1 VRRRFQFKK
10 IAILAVLVAASV
22 VLMNVTG
29 KPQDGPS
36 FWGSLFQRM
45 ARPVSSVYSSVGG
58 WFQSLKTAFADK
70 EELIRKNRELETALG
85 ALKALESR
93 LQELQAENERLRDLL
108 DFQET
113 SPGKYLVTEVYGRD
127 PSKWFSSVSIAA
139 GSEQGVEPDAAVVC
153 QAGLVGRVLSVGK
166 DVSTV
171 LLLTDP
177 ESGVG
182 AVVQR
187 SRDLGVV
194 LGGGD
199 PRALTARFFS
209 KDADV
214 KVGDLIVTS
223 GISSKFPEGLLIGE
237 VVAVRVPQPGLV
249 KEAIVKPS
257 VDFEHLEEVMVI
269 GR

>member
-1 VRRRFQFKK
+1 MRRRFQYQK
-10 IAILAVLVAASV
+10 IIILAVLVAASV
-22 VLMNVTG
+22 TLMNVTG

-36 FWGSLFQRM
+36 FWGSLFQK
-45 ARPVSSVYSSVGG
+45 ASKPVGSAYLALKSR
-58 WFQSLKTAFADK
+58 FQALTVAFADK
-70 EELIRKNRELETALG
+70 EALIRKNQELETSLRQ
-85 ALKALESR
+85 LRVLEAK
-93 LQELQAENERLRDLL
+93 LQEVEAENERLRDLL
-108 DFQET
+108 GFQEH
-113 SPGKYLVTEVYGRD
+113 SPGEYRVVEVYGRD

-139 GSEQGVEPDAAVVC
+139 GREQGIEPDAAVVSE
-153 QAGLVGRVLSVGK
+153 AGLVGRVLSVGENE
-166 DVSTV
+166 STV

-194 LGGGD
+194 LGGGG
-199 PRALTARFFS
+199 PQSLTARFFS

-214 KVGDLIVTS
+214 RVGDRIVTS
-223 GISSKFPEGLLIGE
+223 GMGSKFPEGLLIGE
-237 VVAVRVPQPGLV
+237 VVSVRIPQPGLV

-257 VDFEHLEEVMVI
+257 VDFEHLEEVMVV